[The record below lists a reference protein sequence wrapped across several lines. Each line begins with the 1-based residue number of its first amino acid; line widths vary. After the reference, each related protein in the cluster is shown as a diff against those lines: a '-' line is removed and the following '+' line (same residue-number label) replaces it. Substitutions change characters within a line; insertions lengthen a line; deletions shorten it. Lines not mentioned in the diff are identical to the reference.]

1 VGHAAGAQAVRLL
14 GAAPNPLSGAAAGGA
29 GGVTRLRFALA
40 SPGRASLAV
49 HDASGRLVR
58 RLGDVEYD
66 AGVREVA
73 WDAQDDRGVR
83 VPSGVYFVRLVSGAR
98 ADHLK
103 VLVSR

>member
-1 VGHAAGAQAVRLL
+1 
-14 GAAPNPLSGAAAGGA
+14 
-29 GGVTRLRFALA
+29 
-40 SPGRASLAV
+40 
-49 HDASGRLVR
+49 
-58 RLGDVEYD
+58 
-66 AGVREVA
+66 VREVA